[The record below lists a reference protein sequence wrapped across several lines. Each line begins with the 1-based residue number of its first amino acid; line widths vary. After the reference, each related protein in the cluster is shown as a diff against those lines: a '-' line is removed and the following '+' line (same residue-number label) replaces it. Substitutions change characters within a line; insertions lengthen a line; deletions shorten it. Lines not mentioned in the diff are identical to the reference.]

1 MRGSNEELKRITR
14 ESLLEAL
21 IDIWETKPYERIT
34 VTELT
39 QRAGVS
45 RMAFYRNYASKDEI
59 VAEHVRE
66 LYTDYTA
73 QLEHEGRTLYI
84 DYAVRFFSYI
94 ADNAEFMRRALAA
107 GFDWALLES
116 IEDYVGSEKV
126 LRVSDVDMSRLK
138 DPHLRRFAAGGYLNV
153 LEKWLA
159 EGMVETPQEI
169 GELTA
174 SYIHTLLGPRES
186 LAHPEPFN
194 LYIK

>member
-21 IDIWETKPYERIT
+21 LEIWETKPYEKIT

-66 LYTDYTA
+66 LYANYTA
-73 QLEHEGRTLYI
+73 QIEHEGRTHYI

-94 ADNAEFMRRALAA
+94 KTNANFMRKALRA

-116 IEDYVGSEKV
+116 IEDYLSNDYV
-126 LRVSDVDMSRLK
+126 LRVVDVDMARLK
-138 DPHLRRFAAGGYLNV
+138 DPHLLRFAAGGYLNV
-153 LEKWLA
+153 LEKWLE
-159 EGMVETPQEI
+159 EGMTETPQEI
-169 GELTA
+169 GARTA
-174 SYIHTLLGPRES
+174 AYVTMLLGPKS
-186 LAHPEPFN
+186 S
-194 LYIK
+194 